1 MDYCFRSLTRVS
13 ISTIVLAILLSSFSF
28 TCTESYALNPN
39 GNITI
44 KWDIMSWTPDGY
56 VAVVTIYNFQQYR
69 NISSPGWTLG
79 WTWAKKE
86 VIWSMVGS
94 QTTEQGDCSR
104 YKGAI
109 PHCCMK
115 TPTVVDLLPGTPYNQ
130 QIANC
135 CKGGVIS
142 SWAQD
147 PNNYASSFQVSVGVA
162 GTTNRTVKLPKNFT
176 LLAPGPGYMCG
187 PAFVGKSTKFITPD
201 GRRVTQAM
209 TMTEL
214 EAYKCDIKSLTE
226 SAFYQIR

>member
-28 TCTESYALNPN
+28 TCTCMNLLYIQALEVSLM
-39 GNITI
+39 GGCIGLLF
-44 KWDIMSWTPDGY
+44 MQ
-56 VAVVTIYNFQQYR
+56 AVVTMYNFQQYR

-176 LLAPGPGYMCG
+176 LLAPGPGYTCG
-187 PAFVGKSTKFITPD
+187 PTFVGKSTKFITPD

-209 TMTEL
+209 SKYTV
-214 EAYKCDIKSLTE
+214 S
-226 SAFYQIR
+226 F